1 MDVRL
6 IVVTICFNNLY
17 ELKRTCASVDVQSRP
32 PDEHWIINGSTTQ
45 EIKEWSVSSEQPK
58 YRRFVN
64 EPDAGISDA
73 FNKGIRHS
81 GDGWIQLLNSGDE
94 LASERVLE
102 RIHAFLVARPSL
114 DWISGK
120 ILVERMGRWNEFGCS
135 FERAKLNRGMR
146 RVSHPSWW
154 VRKAVYDRIGG
165 YDLRYKI
172 AMDYD
177 MLCRIRHGSYAF
189 YPFASVRFDFN
200 GISSRQFGNSM
211 REVKQIYQ
219 GFFGKSYFMTL
230 WQFKLKTTHVII
242 ERTKVFSL
250 GRRGPDNSILLF
262 LYMYNDSIATAIPK
276 QIVEL

>member
-17 ELKRTCASVDVQSRP
+17 ELKRTCASVDVQLRP

-45 EIKEWSVSSEQPK
+45 EIKEWSVSSEQPI

-73 FNKGIRHS
+73 FNKGIRHA

-120 ILVERMGRWNEFGCS
+120 ILVERMGRWIEFGCS

-154 VRKAVYDRIGG
+154 VRKSVYDRIGG

-177 MLCRIRHGSYAF
+177 MLCRISMESYGYYEF
-189 YPFASVRFDFN
+189 PLVRFDST
-200 GISSRQFGNSM
+200 GVSERQFKASLN
-211 REVKQIYQ
+211 EVQAIYSEHF
-219 GFFGKSYFMTL
+219 GFS
-230 WQFKLKTTHVII
+230 
-242 ERTKVFSL
+242 
-250 GRRGPDNSILLF
+250 LF
-262 LYMYNDSIATAIPK
+262 LYFWQIRLLASRAIIDAIPDVPSRTK
-276 QIVEL
+276 TIFWHKFNLYT